1 MIFVPV
7 QRKKIFFYFCL
18 DFIILLVIGKLKSP
32 SVFEKKNIFSVS
44 VSFLSLADLVVGIH
58 FMVQYGSNQ
67 SYNFIIEIR
76 KSKLV
81 NHDQA
86 FTVAFFMNKCRK
98 FDKFLLPNL

>member
-44 VSFLSLADLVVGIH
+44 VSFLSLADLVVGRH
-58 FMVQYGSNQ
+58 TLYQ
-67 SYNFIIEIR
+67 IR
-76 KSKLV
+76 ATTL
-81 NHDQA
+81 
-86 FTVAFFMNKCRK
+86 
-98 FDKFLLPNL
+98 

>member
-1 MIFVPV
+1 M
-7 QRKKIFFYFCL
+7 
-18 DFIILLVIGKLKSP
+18 LVIGKLKSP
-32 SVFEKKNIFSVS
+32 SGFEKKNIFS

-67 SYNFIIEIR
+67 SYNFLIEIR